1 MTSPAE
7 RVLGRV
13 IAERYRVVALVGS
26 GGMGEVY
33 RAEHIGLKRPT
44 ALKFMRPA
52 LGG

>member
-13 IAERYRVVALVGS
+13 IAERYRVLEQVGS

-44 ALKFMRPA
+44 EL
-52 LGG
+52 